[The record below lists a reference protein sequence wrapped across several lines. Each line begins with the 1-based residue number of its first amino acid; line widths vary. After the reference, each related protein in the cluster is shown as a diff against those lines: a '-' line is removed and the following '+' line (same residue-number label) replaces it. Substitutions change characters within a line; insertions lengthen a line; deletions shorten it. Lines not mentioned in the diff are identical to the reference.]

1 MRIEN
6 MIPFL
11 NSKDLGELAQSILKG
26 ELDINLTTLLP
37 FMDEADV
44 DKICLQL
51 SENPQLMNKV
61 NMSALYPF
69 ASEEY
74 VDKIFL
80 AGVRNGKMENSALP
94 FVSDE
99 CLHKLVEEYVQ
110 NDSVNF
116 EIDKLYPFLDDEDI
130 TLLFKTYIE
139 KHKKTH
145 TEQQQ

>member
-139 KHKKTH
+139 KHKKTL

>member
-80 AGVRNGKMENSALP
+80 AGVRN
-94 FVSDE
+94 
-99 CLHKLVEEYVQ
+99 
-110 NDSVNF
+110 
-116 EIDKLYPFLDDEDI
+116 
-130 TLLFKTYIE
+130 
-139 KHKKTH
+139 
-145 TEQQQ
+145 

>member
-94 FVSDE
+94 FVSDK

-116 EIDKLYPFLDDEDI
+116 EIDKLYPFLDDEDV

-139 KHKKTH
+139 KHKKTP
-145 TEQQQ
+145 TEKQQ

>member
-80 AGVRNGKMENSALP
+80 AGVEKRKNGQQRIAL
-94 FVSDE
+94 
-99 CLHKLVEEYVQ
+99 CQRQMLAQTCGRIRAK
-110 NDSVNF
+110 
-116 EIDKLYPFLDDEDI
+116 
-130 TLLFKTYIE
+130 
-139 KHKKTH
+139 
-145 TEQQQ
+145 